1 MLEINEFIFDPDE
14 NAVIMDCNSF
24 VDVPAHMKPFVTFK
38 AQKPYAINKQS
49 FGKPVQYAFNEEE
62 RTVMGA
68 LISAGTPIYR
78 NDNGKEYYG
87 IFKKATI
94 TKIQE
99 RMMKQGYMHS
109 LNTMHNPKSV
119 VKGAF
124 LTSIFQ
130 IDAKKGI
137 AVPETLKGQ
146 NLLDGSLIAIYKIE
160 DNSLWSDIKSGKFR
174 GFSIEAYL
182 DIKPAN
188 VKKANMATKKKGS
201 LFARFF
207 GEEEEEKTFAKA
219 TAADGTILMWEGDL
233 AATTPLFMEVDGEQ
247 VPAPEGSHDLTLE
260 DGTMKVV
267 VVDANGVIASVE
279 DKEEDMSSEAEEVL
293 EVVGEAMRRQMKS
306 QKAVYEKK
314 FEDQKKTIETLTK
327 RIEALESERKPSK
340 YQDQKKA
347 GTTGAST
354 VPGWKQ
360 IKK

>member
-78 NDNGKEYYG
+78 YDNGKEYYG

-99 RMMKQGYMHS
+99 RMMRQMLMHNV
-109 LNTMHNPKSV
+109 NTMHNPKSV

-137 AVPETLKGQ
+137 GVPETLKGQ

-233 AATTPLFMEVDGEQ
+233 AASTPLFMEVDGER
-247 VPAPEGSHDLTLE
+247 VPVPEGSYDVTLE

-267 VVDANGVIASVE
+267 VVDANGVVASVE
-279 DKEEDMSSEAEEVL
+279 DKQEDMYSEAEEVL
-293 EVVGEAMRRQMKS
+293 EVVGEAMRRKMKS

-340 YQDQKKA
+340 YEDQKKPA
-347 GTTGAST
+347 TPGAAT
-354 VPGWKQ
+354 PGWKQ
-360 IKK
+360 IKKQ

>member
-14 NAVIMDCNSF
+14 DAVIMDCNSF
-24 VDVPAHMKPFVTFK
+24 VDLPAHMKPFVTFK
-38 AQKPYAINKQS
+38 NHKSPQ
-49 FGKPVQYAFNEEE
+49 VRYAFNEEE

-109 LNTMHNPKSV
+109 LNTMHNPKAV

-160 DNSLWSDIKSGKFR
+160 DNGLWSDIKAGKFR

-182 DIKPAN
+182 DIKPVN

-207 GEEEEEKTFAKA
+207 GEEEEEKQFAKV
-219 TAADGTILMWEGDL
+219 TAADGTILMYEGELSTD
-233 AATTPLFMEVDGEQ
+233 TPLFMEVDGEQ
-247 VPAPEGSHDLTLE
+247 VPAPEGPHDVTLE
-260 DGTMKVV
+260 DGTMKVI
-267 VVDANGVIASVE
+267 VVDGNGVITSVE
-279 DKEEDMSSEAEEVL
+279 DKEEEMSSETEEVL

-306 QKAVYEKK
+306 QKEAFEKK
-314 FEDQKKTIETLTK
+314 IDEHKATIETLTK
-327 RIEALESERKPSK
+327 RIEALEAERKPSK
-340 YQDQKKA
+340 YNDQKKPVN
-347 GTTGAST
+347 TGD
-354 VPGWKQ
+354 VPAWKT